1 MVVGVSRFDRRMKPR
16 ILASFSLKA
25 MPNVFDLLNCVYKK
39 RWLRTKARPGVELDD
54 FANPK
59 RRRFFDC
66 VLAIEKWLFGAKL
79 WSCSRMRV

>member
-1 MVVGVSRFDRRMKPR
+1 MVVGVSRFDRRKKPR

-25 MPNVFDLLNCVYKK
+25 MPNK

-59 RRRFFDC
+59 RRRFFGC

-79 WSCSRMRV
+79 WSCSRLRV